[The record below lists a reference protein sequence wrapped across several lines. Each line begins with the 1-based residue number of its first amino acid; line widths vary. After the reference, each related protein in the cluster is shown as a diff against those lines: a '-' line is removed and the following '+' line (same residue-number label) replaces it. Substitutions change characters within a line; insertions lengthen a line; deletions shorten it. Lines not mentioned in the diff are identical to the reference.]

1 MNKYSIIFSVL
12 LFSVSNIATARPS
25 DSPNSFDLVC
35 DTVDVIG
42 YSLGKDR
49 ISQSYVKW
57 DKHRKSLTIKSEEL
71 SEFHDELN
79 PSYSNIY
86 TSNKDFGDSQRVFLT
101 FKAKSFAEKWEHE
114 NSTRFVSAQ
123 IDLSPKT
130 KGALLK
136 LTEFWQ
142 TGGVISMVETKQA
155 RCKIR

>member
-1 MNKYSIIFSVL
+1 MNKYPVIFSAI
-12 LFSVSNIATARPS
+12 LFCTSSMAAGSNII
-25 DSPNSFDLVC
+25 PNSFDLVC

-49 ISQSYVKW
+49 IPQSYVKW
-57 DKHRKSLTIKSEEL
+57 DKQRKSLTIKSEEL

-86 TSNKDFGDSQRVFLT
+86 TVQKDFGDSQRVFLT
-101 FKAKSFAEKWEHE
+101 FKAKSYAEKWEHE
-114 NSTRFVSAQ
+114 SATRFVSAQ
-123 IDLSPKT
+123 VDLSPKT

>member
-1 MNKYSIIFSVL
+1 MKISPIICLVL
-12 LFSVSNIATARPS
+12 LFCASSMTANS
-25 DSPNSFDLVC
+25 SETPNSFDLVC

-49 ISQSYVKW
+49 IPQSYVKW
-57 DKHRKSLTIKSEEL
+57 DKQRKSLTIKSEEL

-79 PSYSNIY
+79 PAYSNIY
-86 TSNKDFGDSQRVFLT
+86 TSQKDFSNSLRVFLT
-101 FKAKSFAEKWEHE
+101 FKSKSFAEKWEHE
-114 NSTRFVSAQ
+114 SATRFVSAQ
-123 IDLSPKT
+123 IDLSLKT

-142 TGGVISMVETKQA
+142 TGGVISMVVTKQA